1 MGSAIISLMVSHS
14 LGLVFGRPYLR
25 FLLCEMSRAL
35 DTQLTTSSGV
45 VSEVVSVAASLPSQS
60 TRRRFVKPSISS
72 RSEEIMMMPILQRVS
87 VNCYLG
93 KIITGA
99 NYVGHH
105 PLAEL
110 VNITGD
116 RIVAD
121 FAPVT

>member
-1 MGSAIISLMVSHS
+1 MI
-14 LGLVFGRPYLR
+14 
-25 FLLCEMSRAL
+25 
-35 DTQLTTSSGV
+35 
-45 VSEVVSVAASLPSQS
+45 
-60 TRRRFVKPSISS
+60 
-72 RSEEIMMMPILQRVS
+72 PIPPRIL
-87 VNCYLG
+87 VNCDLG